1 MARKSPLEPR
11 NPKDDDDPMTFGR
24 WMLMAGIVWAGLS
37 AGFAQEPGRAAKG
50 DLRVGLFQEEP
61 FVMKTPFGP
70 EGFCVE
76 LWARIMEE
84 HGWKSAY
91 RFYSSASEVFTAL
104 ERKEIDV
111 GVGPFYIRSDRAQS
125 VDFTHPFHE
134 SGLQIMVNTERYHT
148 LGRLWNGL
156 VEGGHIKILLAGA
169 AIILAL
175 THILLFFEWKTNP
188 QFPRGYFPG
197 FADCFYHIMSICM
210 TGKATHRGLPGPWG
224 KILAGL
230 WLAGGVAVVAY
241 ITSTL
246 TSVMT
251 ANKLRGSVH
260 SVTDLAGQRVG
271 TIAGSGAERAC
282 AKYGFVLQLYP
293 DLPSAVSAL
302 VRQSVNGIVFDTF
315 ALRYYDR
322 LHPELPLGE
331 VGQVFE
337 KSSIGF
343 VLPLNSPLRL
353 PINQSLLRMKEDG
366 YLHTLDSKFFE
377 AVEN

>member
-1 MARKSPLEPR
+1 
-11 NPKDDDDPMTFGR
+11 
-24 WMLMAGIVWAGLS
+24 
-37 AGFAQEPGRAAKG
+37 
-50 DLRVGLFQEEP
+50 
-61 FVMKTPFGP
+61 MKTPFGP

-76 LWARIMEE
+76 LWDQIMRE

-91 RFYSSASEVFTAL
+91 RLYPSPADVYAAL

-111 GVGPFYIRSDRAQS
+111 GVGPFYIRSDRAQV

-134 SGLQIMVNTERYHT
+134 SGLQIMVNTDRHHT
-148 LGRLWNGL
+148 FGRLWSGL
-156 VEGGHIKILLAGA
+156 VEGGHIKILIVGA
-169 AIILAL
+169 TIILVL
-175 THILLFFEWKTNP
+175 THLLLFFEWKTNP
-188 QFPRGYFPG
+188 QFPRHYLHG
-197 FADCFYHIMSICM
+197 FADCFYHVMSICM

-224 KILAGL
+224 KILAGF

-251 ANKLRGSVH
+251 ANKLRGAVH
-260 SVTDLAGQRVG
+260 GITDLAGQRVG
-271 TIAGSGAERAC
+271 TIAGSGAEKAS
-282 AKYGFVLQLYP
+282 AKYGFLVQLYP
-293 DLPSAVSAL
+293 DVPSAAAAL
-302 VRQSVNGIVFDTF
+302 TRRSINAIVFDTF
-315 ALRYYDR
+315 ALRYFDR

-331 VGQVFE
+331 VGQIFE

-343 VLPLNSPLRL
+343 VLPMNSPLRPL
-353 PINQSLLRMKEDG
+353 INQSLLRMKEDG